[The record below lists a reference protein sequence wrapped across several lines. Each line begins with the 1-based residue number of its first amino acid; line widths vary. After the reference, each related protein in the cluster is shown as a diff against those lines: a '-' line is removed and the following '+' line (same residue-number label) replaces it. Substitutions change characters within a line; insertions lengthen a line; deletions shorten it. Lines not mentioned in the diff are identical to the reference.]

1 MKVLVTG
8 GSGFVGSRLI
18 ESLLESGHDVTIF
31 DKNPSRFYPSLV
43 CPGDVRNLAQLVAA
57 VRGKDLIFHL
67 AAEHRDDVSPVSLYN
82 EVNVGGAENLT
93 KALDATS
100 CQRVIFTSSVA
111 VYPLNAGTP
120 NEDSPTCPFNP
131 YGKSKLTAERVFKKW
146 SESRLEVSVTVIR
159 PCVVFGERN
168 RGNVYNLLKQIS
180 RGRFMMVGNGHNRKS
195 MAYIGN
201 LVSFLQS
208 RMTATPGW
216 HLFNYTDKPDL
227 STNEIISIARTSF
240 GRAGLAS
247 RIHIPYFAGLTAGVA
262 LDLLARIT
270 GRKYPISSIRI
281 RKFCADTTVATDRVD
296 QTGFKRP
303 FTLSQG
309 IERMIQSEFLSGKS
323 DGALFDTAGG

>member
-1 MKVLVTG
+1 MRILVTG
-8 GSGFVGSRLI
+8 GSGFIGSRLV
-18 ESLLESGHDVTIF
+18 ESLLGSGHDVTIF
-31 DKNPSRFYPSLV
+31 DKNPSRLYPSLV
-43 CPGDVRNLAQLVAA
+43 CPGDVRNLAQLAPA

-67 AAEHRDDVSPVSLYN
+67 AAEHRDDVSPVSLYD
-82 EVNVGGAENLT
+82 EVNVGGADNLI
-93 KALDATS
+93 KVLDATS

-120 NEDSPTCPFNP
+120 NEDSPTCPFNA
-131 YGKSKLTAERVFKKW
+131 YGKSKLAAERVFEKW
-146 SESRLEVSVTVIR
+146 SRNRPGVSVTVIR

-180 RGRFMMVGNGHNRKS
+180 RGRFMMVGKGHNRKS
-195 MAYIGN
+195 MAYAGN

-208 RMTATPGW
+208 CMTATPGW
-216 HLFNYTDKPDL
+216 HLFNYADKPDL

-240 GRAGLAS
+240 GRTGLAS
-247 RIHIPYFAGLTAGVA
+247 RIQIPYFAGLTAGIA
-262 LDLLARIT
+262 FDLLARIT
-270 GRKYPISSIRI
+270 GRKYAISSIRI
-281 RKFCADTTVATDRVD
+281 RKFCADTTVAADRVD

-309 IERMIQSEFLSGKS
+309 IERMIQSEFLSGES

>member
-18 ESLLESGHDVTIF
+18 EGLLESGHEVTIF
-31 DKNPSRFYPSLV
+31 DKNPSRVYPSLV
-43 CPGDVRNLAQLVAA
+43 CLGDVRNLAQLVEA

-82 EVNVGGAENLT
+82 EVNVGGAENLI
-93 KALDATS
+93 KALDATA

-111 VYPLNAGTP
+111 VYSLNAGMP
-120 NEDSPTCPFNP
+120 SENAPTCPFNP
-131 YGKSKLTAERVFKKW
+131 YGKSKLATESAFKEW
-146 SESRLEVSVTVIR
+146 SSNRPTVSMTVIR
-159 PCVVFGERN
+159 PCVVFGESN

-195 MAYIGN
+195 MAYVGN

-216 HLFNYTDKPDL
+216 HLFNYADKPDL
-227 STNEIISIARTSF
+227 STNEIIGIARASF
-240 GRAGLAS
+240 GRGGLAS
-247 RIHIPYFAGLTAGVA
+247 RIHIPYFAGLTAGIA
-262 LDLLARIT
+262 FDILARTT
-270 GRKYPISSIRI
+270 GRKYPLSSIRI
-281 RKFCADTTVATDRVD
+281 KKFCANTSVTSDRVD
-296 QTGFKRP
+296 QTGFNRP

-309 IERMIQSEFLSGKS
+309 IERMIQSEFLSRKS
-323 DGALFDTAGG
+323 DDASFETAGG

>member
-43 CPGDVRNLAQLVAA
+43 CLGDVRNLAQLVAA

-67 AAEHRDDVSPVSLYN
+67 AAEHRDDVSPVSLYY
-82 EVNVGGAENLT
+82 EVNVGGAENLI
-93 KALDATS
+93 KALDATP

-131 YGKSKLTAERVFKKW
+131 YGKSKLAAERVFKKW
-146 SESRLEVSVTVIR
+146 GESRPEVSVTVIR

-195 MAYIGN
+195 MAYVDN

-216 HLFNYTDKPDL
+216 HLFNYADKPDL

-240 GRAGLAS
+240 GRAGSAS
-247 RIHIPYFAGLTAGVA
+247 RIHIPYFAGLTAGTA
-262 LDLLARIT
+262 FDLLARIT
-270 GRKYPISSIRI
+270 GTKYPISSIRI
-281 RKFCADTTVATDRVD
+281 KKFCADTTVAADRVD

-309 IERMIQSEFLSGKS
+309 IERMIQSEFLSEKS
-323 DGALFDTAGG
+323 EDSICTN

>member
-8 GSGFVGSRLI
+8 GSGFIGSRLI
-18 ESLLESGHDVTIF
+18 EGLLASGHDVTIF
-31 DKNPSRFYPSLV
+31 DKNPSHFYPSLV
-43 CPGDVRNLAQLVAA
+43 CPGDVRDLGQLAAA

-67 AAEHRDDVSPVSLYN
+67 AAEHRDDVSPVSLYD
-82 EVNVGGAENLT
+82 EVNVGGAENLI

-131 YGKSKLTAERVFKKW
+131 YGKSKLAAERVFKEW
-146 SESRLEVSVTVIR
+146 SGNRPGVSMTVIR

-168 RGNVYNLLKQIS
+168 RGNVFNLFKQIS
-180 RGRFMMVGNGHNRKS
+180 RGRFMMVGNGRNRKS
-195 MAYIGN
+195 MAYVGN
-201 LVSFLQS
+201 LVAFLQS
-208 RMTATPGW
+208 RMTAASGW
-216 HLFNYTDKPDL
+216 HLFNYADKPDL
-227 STNEIISIARTSF
+227 STDEIISITRTSF

-247 RIHIPYFAGLTAGVA
+247 RIQIPYFAGLTAGIA
-262 LDLLARIT
+262 FDLLARIT

-281 RKFCADTTVATDRVD
+281 RKFCADTTVTADRAD

-309 IERMIQSEFLSGKS
+309 IKRMIQSEFLSGKS
-323 DGALFDTAGG
+323 DDALFDTAGG